1 MKITVLCSDASHPVN
16 RHLIRWK
23 ESVGDDF
30 NIEIVQSKRECL
42 GGDLLF
48 LISCS
53 ELIKQED
60 RAKYGACLVLHAS
73 ALPEGRGWSPH
84 IWQLL
89 NGADGITLS
98 MLEAEDKVDSGRIW
112 KQRYIPIPKHALW
125 NEIND
130 LLFDAEIELM
140 NFALNNFDVVI
151 PEDQTTEGVSYY
163 PRRTPNDSEVDPFK
177 TIAEQFD
184 LIRLCDPD
192 RFPAY
197 FRLRGQSY
205 LIRLEK
211 QDDE

>member
-1 MKITVLCSDASHPVN
+1 MKVTVLCSDASHPVN
-16 RHLIRWK
+16 EYLSRWK
-23 ESVGDDF
+23 ASVRERSEV
-30 NIEIVQSKRECL
+30 EIVRSKTDCA

-53 ELIKQED
+53 ELIREED
-60 RAKYGACLVLHAS
+60 RAKYRVCLVLHAS
-73 ALPEGRGWSPH
+73 ALPQGRGWSPH

-112 KQRYIPIPKHALW
+112 KQLYFPVPKHALSD
-125 NEIND
+125 EIND
-130 LLFDAEIELM
+130 LLFEAEIELM
-140 NFALNNFDVVI
+140 NFALDNFDAVLPI
-151 PEDQTTEGVSYY
+151 EQAKDGISYF
-163 PRRTPNDSEVDPFK
+163 PRRTPEDSEVDPSK

-184 LIRLCDPD
+184 LIRVCDPN

-197 FRLRGQSY
+197 FRFRGHRY

-211 QDDE
+211 QDD